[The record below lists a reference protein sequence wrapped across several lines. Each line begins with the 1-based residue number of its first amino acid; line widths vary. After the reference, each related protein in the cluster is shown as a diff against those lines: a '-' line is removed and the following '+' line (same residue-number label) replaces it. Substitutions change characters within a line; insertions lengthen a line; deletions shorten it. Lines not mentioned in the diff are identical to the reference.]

1 MRSLSLSQ
9 IKAAHKCLLEAPV
22 LTVDDQEIEKIKL
35 EYDKKMEDLA
45 NKYREEMESNAR
57 LKEDMDKMK
66 NNYEQRLVVSSQ
78 GAPDQAMALLD
89 HNHNDQSSDLREMQA
104 QAIERL
110 QELQGQM
117 VGGEKVDDHELK
129 EKRAKRKKIAEK
141 KINAISDALS
151 KLDDDDRLLLKAYGD
166 ITEELR
172 ARTILLKKAKKKI
185 QALEQEVNDLQSEF
199 ESDRTG
205 MATSGGQGKGNR
217 YETPC
222 ETTVTAWQTT
232 ALRR

>member
-1 MRSLSLSQ
+1 M
-9 IKAAHKCLLEAPV
+9 
-22 LTVDDQEIEKIKL
+22 VDDKEIEKIKL
-35 EYDKKMEDLA
+35 EYDKKMQDLA
-45 NKYREEMESNAR
+45 NKYKEEMESNAR
-57 LKEDMDKMK
+57 LKKDIDKMK
-66 NNYEQRLVVSSQ
+66 NNYEQKVVVNSK
-78 GAPDQAMALLD
+78 GAEDETDIALLD
-89 HNHNDQSSDLREMQA
+89 HNHNDQSTDLKEMQA

-117 VGGEKVDDHELK
+117 VGGEKVNDYELK
-129 EKRAKRKKIAEK
+129 EKRAKRKKIAER

-205 MATSGGQGKGNR
+205 MEMS
-217 YETPC
+217 ETI
-222 ETTVTAWQTT
+222 V
-232 ALRR
+232 LFN